1 MRIVAIYD
9 IHGNLPALEA
19 VLQEIGNEAVDAIV
33 VGGDVVAGPMP
44 SETLTCLQNIDIPT
58 HFIHGNAESE
68 LLRYLVNGEPSG
80 LSEQADDIARWVAQ
94 TLTSEHQQFVAQWPM
109 TLELDVDGFGTML
122 FCHAT
127 PHNDIDVFTRLTP
140 DEKLIPLFEKL
151 NVSLVVCGHTHM
163 QFDRTIAG
171 VRVVNAGSVGMP
183 FGRIGA
189 DWLLIETDV
198 VFRHTDYDTIAAAE
212 HIRQSGYPGAEE
224 FAANNILESPSEELA
239 LQMLSQLEAQ
249 QAGQG

>member
-1 MRIVAIYD
+1 MRVAAIYD

-19 VLQEIGNEAVDAIV
+19 VSQEISNEAVDAIA
-33 VGGDVVAGPMP
+33 VGGDVVAGPLP
-44 SETLTCLQNIDIPT
+44 SETLTCLQHVDIPI

-68 LLRYLVNGEPSG
+68 LLRYLENGEPGG
-80 LSEQADDIARWVAQ
+80 LSERANNEARWVAQ
-94 TLTSEHQQFVAQWPM
+94 TLTSEHQQFVSQWSM
-109 TLELDVDGFGTML
+109 TLELDVDGLGTVL

-127 PHNDIDVFTRLTP
+127 PSNDIDVFTRLTP
-140 DEKLIPLFEKL
+140 EEKLLPIFEHL

-183 FGRIGA
+183 FGRTGA
-189 DWLLIETDV
+189 DWLMIETDV
-198 VFRHTDYDTIAAAE
+198 IFRHTDYDAMDAAE
-212 HIRQSGYPGAEE
+212 RIRQSGYPSAEE
-224 FAANNILESPSEELA
+224 FATNNVLQAPTEEIA
-239 LQMLSQLEAQ
+239 LQMLSQIEAR